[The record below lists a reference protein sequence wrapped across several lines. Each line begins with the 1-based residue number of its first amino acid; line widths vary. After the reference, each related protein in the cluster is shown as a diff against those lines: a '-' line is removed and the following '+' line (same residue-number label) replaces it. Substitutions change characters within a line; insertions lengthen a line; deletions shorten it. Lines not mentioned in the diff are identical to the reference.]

1 MTPAALDAARRS
13 GRAGRAATAG
23 AVGVLLLW
31 LSVPVFGGAGVVQ
44 GAYLVGSVLAAVAM
58 WIGLWW
64 RRPAT
69 PAPWRWLAAGLTAWA
84 VADVVYA
91 AYGWFGHPDPSVSV
105 ADALYF
111 SGYGAVAI
119 GLVLV
124 IRARKPGGDLDALLD
139 AAAVGVAALV
149 MAWDLLIQPAIDPSA
164 STGAT
169 VLFALYP
176 VSDVILLALLVR
188 LLLDTR
194 LRSTPVVLLVA
205 ALCTW
210 LVGDAAYSVLA
221 TTGSYEFG
229 GTVWLD
235 EVFLAGMFLM
245 AGAALHPDM
254 AAMTDERAEPRAE
267 RPYRLALGVVCV
279 AVPGIAAAAADLAES
294 SFKRVD
300 GLAREGLVAAQKR
313 DEAEANF
320 KASRDQALAAK
331 AQYDL
336 ARSGARAE
344 DKSAASAQARQV
356 AGVVAEVQAA
366 QAETE
371 LKSPV
376 AGEVAKVLAR
386 TGELSPQGVAVV
398 TVVDLNDQWV
408 VLNVREDRL
417 QRFAI
422 GKEFDATLPALGG
435 KTVKFKVYH
444 TAALPNFATWRATRA
459 GQGFDARTFEVRA
472 RPAAPI
478 EGARPGMTVLV
489 N

>member
-1 MTPAALDAARRS
+1 MSSKTTKIAVGTVAFVAVAGFVGFGLWKASQPAPEVFQGQIEAQEADIAPKVTARIAQILVKEGDQIAVGAPLIRMDS
-13 GRAGRAATAG
+13 PEVKAKLAQATA
-23 AVGVLLLW
+23 AQE
-31 LSVPVFGGAGVVQ
+31 AAQ
-44 GAYLVGSVLAAVAM
+44 AVAAKAES
-58 WIGLWW
+58 GA
-64 RRPAT
+64 RPQEVEMARLN
-69 PAPWRWLAAGLTAWA
+69 WQRA
-84 VADVVYA
+84 V
-91 AYGWFGHPDPSVSV
+91 
-105 ADALYF
+105 
-111 SGYGAVAI
+111 
-119 GLVLV
+119 
-124 IRARKPGGDLDALLD
+124 
-139 AAAVGVAALV
+139 
-149 MAWDLLIQPAIDPSA
+149 
-164 STGAT
+164 
-169 VLFALYP
+169 
-176 VSDVILLALLVR
+176 
-188 LLLDTR
+188 
-194 LRSTPVVLLVA
+194 
-205 ALCTW
+205 
-210 LVGDAAYSVLA
+210 
-221 TTGSYEFG
+221 
-229 GTVWLD
+229 
-235 EVFLAGMFLM
+235 
-245 AGAALHPDM
+245 
-254 AAMTDERAEPRAE
+254 
-267 RPYRLALGVVCV
+267 
-279 AVPGIAAAAADLAES
+279 AAADLAES
-294 SFKRVD
+294 TFKRVD

-336 ARSGARAE
+336 ARAGARSE
-344 DKSAASAQARQV
+344 DRSAANAQARQV

-398 TVVDLNDQWV
+398 TVVDLKDQWV

-422 GKEFDATLPALGG
+422 GNEFDATLPALGG

-444 TAALPNFATWRATRA
+444 TATLPDFATWRATRA